1 MRIPTIGN
9 YWGVLVLRFLAF
21 GSLLEG
27 VRGVMTHPSELRLT
41 LAASAT
47 AMCWTLADK
56 EAAAAFERKAKT
68 SNTFLPPTR
77 AVDQRKIE

>member
-1 MRIPTIGN
+1 MRMPTIDG
-9 YWGVLVLRFLAF
+9 YWGVLVLRFVAF

-27 VRGVMTHPSELRLT
+27 VREMMTHPSELHLF

-47 AMCWTLADK
+47 AMGWTLADK

-68 SNTFLPPTR
+68 SNTFPATHSG
-77 AVDQRKIE
+77 